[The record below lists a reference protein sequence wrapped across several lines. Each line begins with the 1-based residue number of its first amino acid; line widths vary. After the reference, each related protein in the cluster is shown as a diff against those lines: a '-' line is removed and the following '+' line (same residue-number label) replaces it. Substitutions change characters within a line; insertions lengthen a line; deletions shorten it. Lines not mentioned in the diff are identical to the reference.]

1 MPGWIKL
8 HRQIQDHWLYQENR
22 KFSKY
27 EAWLDLLMM
36 VNHEDKKA
44 VIGNEVIE
52 VKRGQRITSVRKLCD
67 KWGWSNTK
75 VKQFLSLLQNDRMIH
90 LKSDSKKTLITIN
103 NYDFYQGTED
113 KKTTQNRHGNDIK
126 KTKKHTNKNDKELK
140 NEKEDINTSCCRSK
154 TYDEESVPFQLS
166 LRLLHNIRKNNEE
179 FKEPDLQKWSNDI
192 RLMMDKDNRSEEQ
205 IRYLIDWCQQDSFWK
220 ANILSPSKLRKQYDQ
235 LVARIKSEK
244 QMKKKSLHDIP
255 TKRPEHWPERKP
267 LTKEELSRIEK
278 LEAEMPF

>member
-90 LKSDSKKTLITIN
+90 LKVIVK
-103 NYDFYQGTED
+103 
-113 KKTTQNRHGNDIK
+113 R
-126 KTKKHTNKNDKELK
+126 
-140 NEKEDINTSCCRSK
+140 
-154 TYDEESVPFQLS
+154 
-166 LRLLHNIRKNNEE
+166 RL
-179 FKEPDLQKWSNDI
+179 
-192 RLMMDKDNRSEEQ
+192 
-205 IRYLIDWCQQDSFWK
+205 
-220 ANILSPSKLRKQYDQ
+220 
-235 LVARIKSEK
+235 
-244 QMKKKSLHDIP
+244 
-255 TKRPEHWPERKP
+255 
-267 LTKEELSRIEK
+267 
-278 LEAEMPF
+278 